1 MLRKLF
7 SAFRGI
13 AAQWSRRSH
22 GRHSG
27 TGRSTARRIG
37 LGMACSVVCSVS
49 VAGSYPQRPISLVVP
64 YVAGGSTDVFARA
77 LAEAA
82 SKTLGQP
89 ITIDNRTGAGG
100 NIGTQLVKRATPDGY
115 TLLMCS
121 FGCAVAPAL
130 YTPAPFDIVRDF
142 EPVAMLGT
150 VPSLLVV
157 SPSVP
162 AKNLQELV
170 AYAKANPGKLM
181 AGSAGVGSSPHMA
194 LELFKAK
201 AGVDVTHVPY
211 KGVAAIAVDLV
222 AGRVSMLFDNLTTA
236 QANVKAGKLRALAV
250 ASEKRIPALPDV
262 PTFAEAGLPGFT
274 VTPWFGI
281 MAPAGTPTAVLDKL
295 NAAFLAALAD
305 PNVVPRTQ
313 MLGIEAGPGS
323 RSELARFVSQERD
336 KWTSIIKAN
345 GIRAD

>member
-1 MLRKLF
+1 MLKRLSTLVRELAERSARYRAGRKRGN
-7 SAFRGI
+7 FRRVI
-13 AAQWSRRSH
+13 
-22 GRHSG
+22 SG
-27 TGRSTARRIG
+27 TACG
-37 LGMACSVVCSVS
+37 LVCSAS
-49 VAGSYPQRPISLVVP
+49 LAASFPERPISLVVP

-89 ITIDNRTGAGG
+89 ITVDNRTGAGG
-100 NIGTQLVKRATPDGY
+100 NIGTQLVKRATADGY

-130 YTPAPFDIVRDF
+130 YTPVPFDIVRDF

-150 VPSLLVV
+150 VPSVLVV

-162 AKNLQELV
+162 VKNLQELI

-181 AGSAGVGSSPHMA
+181 AGSAGVGSSPHMG
-194 LELFKAK
+194 LELFKAR

-236 QANVKAGKLRALAV
+236 QANLKAGKLRALAV
-250 ASEKRIPALPDV
+250 ASEKRISALPDV
-262 PTFAEAGLPGFT
+262 PTFAEAGLPGFQ

-281 MAPAGTPTAVLDKL
+281 MAPAGTPAPVLDKL
-295 NAAFLAALAD
+295 NAAFLSALSD
-305 PNVVPRTQ
+305 PNVALRTQ
-313 MLGIEAGPGS
+313 TLGIEAGPGS
-323 RSELARFVSQERD
+323 RTELARFVSQERD
-336 KWTSIIKAN
+336 KWTSIIKTN

>member
-1 MLRKLF
+1 MLKKFLVAVR
-7 SAFRGI
+7 RI
-13 AAQWSRRSH
+13 AARWTRPLQGRDSGTRRSAA
-22 GRHSG
+22 S
-27 TGRSTARRIG
+27 RIRFG
-37 LGMACSVVCSVS
+37 VACSLICSAS
-49 VAGSYPQRPISLVVP
+49 LADSFPQRPLSLIVP
-64 YVAGGSTDVFARA
+64 YAAGGSTDVFARA

-100 NIGTQLVKRATPDGY
+100 NIGTQFVKRAAPDGY

-150 VPSLLVV
+150 VPSVLVV

-162 AKNLQELV
+162 AKNLQELIV
-170 AYAKANPGKLM
+170 YAKAHPGKLM
-181 AGSAGVGSSPHMA
+181 AGSAGVGSSPHMG

-201 AGVDVTHVPY
+201 AGIDVTHVPY
-211 KGVAAIAVDLV
+211 KGVAAITVDLV
-222 AGRVSMLFDNLTTA
+222 SGRISMLFDNLTTA

-250 ASEKRIPALPDV
+250 ASEKRIAALPDV
-262 PTFAEAGLPGFT
+262 PTFVEAGLPGFT

-281 MAPAGTPTAVLDKL
+281 MAPAGTPTGVLNNL
-295 NAAFLAALAD
+295 NAAFLGALAD
-305 PNVVPRTQ
+305 PNVVTRTQ
-313 MLGIEAGPGS
+313 MLGIEQGPGS
-323 RSELARFVSQERD
+323 RADLARFISKERD
-336 KWTSIIKAN
+336 KWASIIRAN

>member
-1 MLRKLF
+1 MFRNIYLGLRCTVARWTNL
-7 SAFRGI
+7 
-13 AAQWSRRSH
+13 AQ
-22 GRHSG
+22 
-27 TGRSTARRIG
+27 GRSTARCIG
-37 LGMACSVVCSVS
+37 FGIGCLLVSS
-49 VAGSYPQRPISLVVP
+49 VALASSFPQRPITLVVP
-64 YVAGGSTDVFARA
+64 YIAGGSTDVFARA

-82 SKTLGQP
+82 SKMLGQP
-89 ITIDNRTGAGG
+89 VTIDNRTGAGG
-100 NIGTQLVKRATPDGY
+100 NIGTQLVKRASPDGY

-130 YTPAPFDIVRDF
+130 YTPAPFDITRDF

-150 VPSLLVV
+150 VPSVLVV

-162 AKNLQELV
+162 AKNLQELI
-170 AYAKANPGKLM
+170 AYAKAHPGQLM
-181 AGSAGVGSSPHMA
+181 AGSAGVGSSPHMG

-201 AGVDVTHVPY
+201 AGVDITHVPY

-222 AGRVSMLFDNLTTA
+222 AGRVNMLFDNLTTA

-250 ASEKRIPALPDV
+250 ASEKRISALPDV

-281 MAPAGTPTAVLDKL
+281 MAPAGTTAPVLDTL
-295 NAAFLAALAD
+295 NTAFLAALSD
-305 PNVVPRTQ
+305 PNVVTRTR
-313 MLGIEAGPGS
+313 MLGIESGPGS
-323 RSELARFVSQERD
+323 RSDLRRFVSYERD